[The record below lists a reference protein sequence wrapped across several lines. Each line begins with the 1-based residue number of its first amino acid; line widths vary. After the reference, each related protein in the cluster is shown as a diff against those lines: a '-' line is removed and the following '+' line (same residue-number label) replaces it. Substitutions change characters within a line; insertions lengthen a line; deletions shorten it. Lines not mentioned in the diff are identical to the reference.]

1 MMALLFGFASETG
14 RTLLRVFHVLKGLQ
28 KFSLN
33 SMYITLQSRVGLLLC
48 HIGETI
54 IREDSGNSAIV
65 GPGENKNSKE
75 QNQKTEAKTR
85 ALL

>member
-33 SMYITLQSRVGLLLC
+33 SMYITLQSRVGLLMPY
-48 HIGETI
+48 
-54 IREDSGNSAIV
+54 R
-65 GPGENKNSKE
+65 
-75 QNQKTEAKTR
+75 
-85 ALL
+85 